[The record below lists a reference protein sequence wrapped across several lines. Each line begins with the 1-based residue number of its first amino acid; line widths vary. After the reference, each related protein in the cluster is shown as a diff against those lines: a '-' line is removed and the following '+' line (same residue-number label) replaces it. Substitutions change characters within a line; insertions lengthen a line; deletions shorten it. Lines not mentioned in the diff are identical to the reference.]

1 MGIPAS
7 AWRDRPTEIVEAGP
21 SEEIFEKPRHP
32 SHNGCCFG
40 PELSIR

>member
-1 MGIPAS
+1 MGTPAS

-32 SHNGCCFG
+32 YTQR
-40 PELSIR
+40 LLLRA